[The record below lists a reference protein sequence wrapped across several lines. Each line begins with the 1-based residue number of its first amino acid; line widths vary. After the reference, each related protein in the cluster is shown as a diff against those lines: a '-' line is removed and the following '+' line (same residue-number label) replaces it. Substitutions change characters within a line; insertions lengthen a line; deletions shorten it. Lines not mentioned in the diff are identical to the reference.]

1 MNKTACGVIR
11 SFLTQNLKYDM
22 INGTSANLKDSSK
35 QVLDEEHRELLA
47 LKRRLYRYQL
57 KGRFSISDHINNY
70 TSFLQI

>member
-11 SFLTQNLKYDM
+11 SFLTQDLKYDM

-47 LKRRLYRYQL
+47 FEEETLPLPIE
-57 KGRFSISDHINNY
+57 G
-70 TSFLQI
+70 